1 MRKKRAIITGFT
13 GQNGSYLIA
22 LLLANNYE
30 VHGVTSRKTALVSG
44 ATGQDGSYL
53 LETLLEKNYEVH
65 SIERRLS
72 TRNASHIQKTLETY
86 SGAIHCHAGNM
97 SDATSITRIIGDVEP
112 DEIYNL
118 AAQSDV
124 GVSFSCPEETGDISG
139 LGVLR
144 MLEAVRILR
153 LQDRVRFY
161 QASTSELFGGV
172 GERIK
177 DESTPF
183 HPRSPYAVAKLYGY
197 WITVNYREAYGFHAS
212 NGILFNHESPR
223 RGENFVT
230 RKITVG
236 ASRLYLGQQEC
247 LFLGNLDAKRDWGH
261 ARDYVEAQ
269 WLILQQEKGG
279 DYVIATGVQ
288 HSVREFVS
296 KVFERLGA
304 ELSWSGKGIHET
316 AVVENIN
323 RDDRDCKMSNG
334 DIVVRVDPSFYRPA
348 DVNDLLGD
356 STLARKELGWE
367 PKTSFNELVNE
378 MTDYD
383 LERAKRDRD
392 FT

>member
-1 MRKKRAIITGFT
+1 LRKKRAIITGFT

-72 TRNASHIQKTLETY
+72 TRNASHIQKTPETY
-86 SGAIHCHAGNM
+86 SGAVHCHVGNM

-296 KVFERLGA
+296 KVFERLGV
-304 ELSWSGKGIHET
+304 ELSWRGKGIHET

-323 RDDRDCKMSNG
+323 RDDRDCKISNG
-334 DIVVRVDPSFYRPA
+334 DIVVRVDPSFYRPI

-356 STLARKELGWE
+356 STLARQELGWE

-378 MTDYD
+378 MIDYD

>member
-1 MRKKRAIITGFT
+1 LRKKRAIITGFT

-183 HPRSPYAVAKLYGY
+183 HPRSPYGVAKLYGY

>member
-1 MRKKRAIITGFT
+1 M
-13 GQNGSYLIA
+13 
-22 LLLANNYE
+22 
-30 VHGVTSRKTALVSG
+30 
-44 ATGQDGSYL
+44 
-53 LETLLEKNYEVH
+53 
-65 SIERRLS
+65 
-72 TRNASHIQKTLETY
+72 
-86 SGAIHCHAGNM
+86 
-97 SDATSITRIIGDVEP
+97 
-112 DEIYNL
+112 
-118 AAQSDV
+118 
-124 GVSFSCPEETGDISG
+124 
-139 LGVLR
+139 
-144 MLEAVRILR
+144 
-153 LQDRVRFY
+153 
-161 QASTSELFGGV
+161 

-183 HPRSPYAVAKLYGY
+183 YPRSPYGVAKLYGY

-316 AVVENIN
+316 AVVEDIN
-323 RDDRDCKMSNG
+323 RDDRDCKINKG